1 MVIHHFNRLIK
12 NKWVWG
18 AFAIAISVFFA
29 FDFLFVGGSDEGKS
43 SGTVGRLGG
52 KDVTTAQF
60 RHLVNDARG
69 FGRMRDNKSS
79 NAEINRKAWQAAA
92 ALAVAKAAHL
102 DATDEDVKAAIR
114 RDPSFRGEGG
124 AFSMMAYQMILRD
137 NGMSPELYEG
147 YLKRRLTLG
156 KLQQVVLGSAA
167 WVSPMELDSA
177 INDATD
183 KFTVRIASFTD
194 KDADKVTI
202 DDKGIEA
209 YYNENTNSIALPDC
223 VTVKFAKFRADA
235 PERLAQFTIAAE
247 EVSNHWDVVQDEAR
261 FKVKTGTGT
270 NMVTEVMSLEKAWP
284 MLEHDLQLVASL
296 EAYRTNL
303 LFRVYPQDETA
314 AADNKT
320 DRLEKIAADEKVAI
334 ETSKPFALDGRVY
347 VKGFMVRP
355 SEVAPGCPEFLS
367 TVAALDP
374 ESAFDRYGV
383 VQGTNCLYLVERA
396 SFVKAHVPSFADAKE
411 IIREDALK
419 DARKKAFKAA
429 VEKTRAL
436 VAADLAAG
444 KPFDEKALA
453 GATVSTQIVF
463 SVSSLQNNS
472 FADSMYVARNTMKLE
487 KGKLSD
493 FIPTMDDKRALVVY
507 VANREPGDA
516 AQAQMVR
523 AQIRDELARG
533 SMMSLGTTWQEWNL
547 NRLGFETTESSSVEV
562 SNAPADYEE

>member
-1 MVIHHFNRLIK
+1 MVIHQFNRLIR
-12 NKWVWG
+12 NKWIWG
-18 AFAIAISVFFA
+18 VFAVAISVFFA
-29 FDFLFVGGSDEGKS
+29 FDFLFTGREEGGT
-43 SGTVGRLGG
+43 SGVAGVLGG
-52 KDVTTAQF
+52 KDVSFAQF
-60 RHLVNDARG
+60 REITEELRG
-69 FGRMRDNKSS
+69 LGRQRDNVTP
-79 NAEINRKAWQAAA
+79 APEINMRAWETLA
-92 ALAVAKAAHL
+92 ALSVAKDSHMT
-102 DATDEDVKAAIR
+102 ATDEDVREAIR
-114 RDPSFRGEGG
+114 RDRSFQEGG
-124 AFSMMAYQMILRD
+124 AFSSARYQLLLRE
-137 NGMSPELYEG
+137 NSLSPERFEASV
-147 YLKRRLTLG
+147 RRSLTLA
-156 KLQQVVLGSAA
+156 KLTRVVLGGAT
-167 WVSPMELDSA
+167 WVSPTELEEA
-177 INDATD
+177 INDWTD
-183 KFTVRIASFTD
+183 KFTVRIATF
-194 KDADKVTI
+194 ADKKANEVKL
-202 DDKGIEA
+202 DDAGLET
-209 YYNENTNSIALPDC
+209 YYKENTNSIAMPDC
-223 VTVKFAKFRADA
+223 ITVKYVKLMADKPNRLNLFKISSDELHDRYDATSARFETTDTNGVTVTKKFD
-235 PERLAQFTIAAE
+235 
-247 EVSNHWDVVQDEAR
+247 DVKNILKRE
-261 FKVKTGTGT
+261 
-270 NMVTEVMSLEKAWP
+270 
-284 MLEHDLQLVASL
+284 LQLIASI

-334 ETSKPFALDGRVY
+334 ETSKPFALDGRGY

-355 SEVAPGCPEFLS
+355 TEVAPGCPEFLS

-463 SVSSLQNNS
+463 SVSALQHNS

-493 FIPTMDDKRALVVY
+493 FIPTMDDRRALVVY

-523 AQIRDELARG
+523 AQIRDELSRG

-562 SNAPADYEE
+562 SDAPADYEE